1 VKVIREQLKV
11 VCRKVDITKIH
22 CMYMYE
28 ILKELNL
35 KYIGNGKQDSL
46 PTFIFL
52 RKRLEKVKYVS
63 IYRRF

>member
-1 VKVIREQLKV
+1 
-11 VCRKVDITKIH
+11 
-22 CMYMYE
+22 MYMYE